1 MEIHIGV
8 VHTPKEISI
17 EVDGDPAAVVAE
29 IEAGVSAETAFVW
42 LEDKKGRKVGVPTD
56 KIAYVEM
63 TVDDPNHKVGFGL

>member
-17 EVDGDPAAVVAE
+17 EVHDDPAKIIAA
-29 IEAGVSAETAFVW
+29 IEAGVGADTAFVW
-42 LEDKKGRKVGVPTD
+42 LEDGKGRKVGIPTN

-63 TVDDPNHKVGFGL
+63 TVDDGTRKVGFGR

>member
-17 EVDGDPAAVVAE
+17 EVGGDPASVIAT
-29 IEAGVSAETAFVW
+29 IEAGVNGESPFVW
-42 LEDKKGRKVGVPTD
+42 LEDAKGRKVGVPAD

-63 TVDDPNHKVGFGL
+63 TVDDPSHKVGFGL